1 MHILS
6 KRQFGQG
13 DPRKL
18 YLLQKIHG
26 IVKWVIF
33 QDDGNIGVWLT
44 VMSQLS
50 KYSHGLKGVAAT
62 AAQLPGESFP
72 VTVWQN
78 VLSPLCDTHSCT
90 VSVCHTCWVALG
102 VDTVSHSECNVQY
115 SNTEELLSRVWH
127 SRRPKVPDWCLAPT
141 PNQPL
146 SWTNDNN
153 GGLWQWWWTLI
164 EKISCGLGN
173 LTNAMSYWQS
183 L

>member
-1 MHILS
+1 MKLLGIGSGLRIS
-6 KRQFGQG
+6 KDQ
-13 DPRKL
+13 
-18 YLLQKIHG
+18 YLNTEEDRLEPMQKIHV
-26 IVKWVIF
+26 IVRWVIF
-33 QDDGNIGVWLT
+33 QDDGNVGVWLT

-115 SNTEELLSRVWH
+115 SNTEELLSRLSVTQ
-127 SRRPKVPDWCLAPT
+127 SSPKSPRLMPGSHTQPT
-141 PNQPL
+141 PLLNK
-146 SWTNDNN
+146 W
-153 GGLWQWWWTLI
+153 
-164 EKISCGLGN
+164 
-173 LTNAMSYWQS
+173 
-183 L
+183 